1 MNKRIEK
8 ILILLKVNY
17 EKILIAI
24 GISGILAYVTSLY
37 ISLNKLDKL
46 DDIETGIKNLD
57 PNLINMLSTGKAV
70 ILLLSTLI
78 LIIGLLL
85 KIKSEFFSVIM
96 PSFMIT
102 SIFLFLGY
110 MTVLREKII
119 THWFFISNILWYFVI
134 VWIIFELL
142 KGLNRWLRVK
152 EKNKNDVD
160 VVKLGLLWTVIT
172 FILNI
177 MWIGK

>member
-1 MNKRIEK
+1 MSVNKKQITK
-8 ILILLKVNY
+8 KLKLNY
-17 EKILIAI
+17 EKILIAV
-24 GISGILAYVTSLY
+24 GVSGILAYITSVY
-37 ISLNKLDKL
+37 ISLNKLDNMEYV
-46 DDIETGIKNLD
+46 IESIN

-70 ILLLSTLI
+70 ILLLSILI

-85 KIKSEFFSVIM
+85 KIKSDFFSVIM
-96 PSFMIT
+96 TLFIVT

-110 MTVLREKII
+110 ITILREKTI
-119 THWFFISNILWYFVI
+119 TNFFFLSSILWYFVI
-134 VWIIFELL
+134 VWITFELL

-160 VVKLGLLWTVIT
+160 VVKLGLVWTVIT